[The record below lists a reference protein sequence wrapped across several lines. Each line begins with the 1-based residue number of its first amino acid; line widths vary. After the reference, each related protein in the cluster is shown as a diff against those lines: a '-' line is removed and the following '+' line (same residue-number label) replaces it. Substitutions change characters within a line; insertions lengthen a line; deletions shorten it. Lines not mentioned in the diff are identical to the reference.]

1 MSVCVCPGSVTTQWL
16 TLSLIEPIHR
26 TSQRW
31 FNRHPRAVHIHATT
45 IILQVFSLSQCLCL
59 PPPCLEI
66 CPRSSF
72 GCVFIASLC
81 VPPHP
86 PSSSVTLVS
95 FSFISH
101 PPRISVNLFL
111 FFNSTCQTCIAAGL
125 CNISIDKTHSMPS
138 HTNMHTHIPTMTCLS
153 AHPWQTY

>member
-86 PSSSVTLVS
+86 PSSSVTL
-95 FSFISH
+95 FSLHHYFFTYFS
-101 PPRISVNLFL
+101 PTKNLCESVPVFQLNL
-111 FFNSTCQTCIAAGL
+111 S
-125 CNISIDKTHSMPS
+125 
-138 HTNMHTHIPTMTCLS
+138 NMHCS
-153 AHPWQTY
+153 WVVQRFN